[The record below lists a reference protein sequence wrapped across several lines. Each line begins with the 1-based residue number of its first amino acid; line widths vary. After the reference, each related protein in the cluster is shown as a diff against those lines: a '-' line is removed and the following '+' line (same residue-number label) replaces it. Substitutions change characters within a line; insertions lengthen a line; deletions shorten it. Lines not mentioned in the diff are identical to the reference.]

1 MSDRYQV
8 LIVEQ
13 AEAEEQA
20 TTIRQTPF
28 ETSDASAAK
37 FWADAFNERELAEP
51 LGLWAVVRPCSE
63 R

>member
-1 MSDRYQV
+1 MSDMYQV

-13 AEAEEQA
+13 DDEERA

-51 LGLWAVVRPCSE
+51 VGLWAVVRPRSDG
-63 R
+63 

>member
-1 MSDRYQV
+1 MSDMYQV

-13 AEAEEQA
+13 ADEERA

-51 LGLWAVVRPCSE
+51 VGLWAVVRPCSE
-63 R
+63 G